1 MSYKM
6 RGSSTWIGRLPSD
19 LPLVGVR
26 LGMLAEPQM
35 NYIIFIKG
43 SYNKNEEI
51 KTR

>member
-1 MSYKM
+1 M
-6 RGSSTWIGRLPSD
+6 RGNNTWIQRLPSD
-19 LPLVGVR
+19 LLLVGVR
-26 LGMLAEPQM
+26 LEILAEPQM

>member
-1 MSYKM
+1 MKRNRM
-6 RGSSTWIGRLPSD
+6 RVLRLPSD
-19 LPLVGVR
+19 LPFVRVKLDILV
-26 LGMLAEPQM
+26 EPQM